1 KKGGI
6 MRKQRVI
13 FLLGI
18 VFVIVC
24 FFITGCSG
32 VMKATPASGIIV
44 DVGSM
49 NRNDYT
55 ILDRVEGTS
64 STRSFLFGLI
74 QIIDGDVD
82 KIKVFWIPFFEE
94 KYAFQILAP
103 FPLSLFQFAT
113 TADRAYYKA
122 LAKTP
127 DADSVLNKAYSKE
140 KRGIP
145 FIFENETVTFTGKAI
160 KLKTDN
166 DLGN

>member
-1 KKGGI
+1 
-6 MRKQRVI
+6 MRKQRVV

-18 VFVIVC
+18 VSVIAC
-24 FFITGCSG
+24 FFLTGCG
-32 VMKATPASGIIV
+32 AVMKATPVSGIIV
-44 DVGSM
+44 DAGSM
-49 NRNDYT
+49 NRNDYV

-64 STRSFLFGLI
+64 STKSILLGLV

-82 KIKVFWIPFFEE
+82 KVKIFWIPLFEE
-94 KYAFQILAP
+94 KYAFQNPAP
-103 FPLSLFQFAT
+103 FPFSLFQFAT
-113 TADRAYYKA
+113 TEDRAYYKA
-122 LAKTP
+122 LAQTP

-166 DLGN
+166 DLGK